1 MIELKNCMA
10 AYWATH
16 YVDSEFAKVASS
28 PFLIHLRD
36 TLNHSTQDKTKV
48 KFSYFSLRPEVIY
61 QIAQSIGITNST
73 CIMSDLLQKKNTEGC
88 FKPVDQSM
96 NLIWELHQDDSDSS
110 KWFVRTMLNR
120 DPVDFCQVFKSPNFD
135 CSIQAFVKRINK
147 ISNPEYDAWC
157 NPKQNAKP
165 DTHSKFWMI
174 FTFMIMFLNIA
185 IFGISYFGFNAVGSR
200 RTSTVFLPDRDNTIS
215 FNENAL

>member
-1 MIELKNCMA
+1 
-10 AYWATH
+10 
-16 YVDSEFAKVASS
+16 
-28 PFLIHLRD
+28 
-36 TLNHSTQDKTKV
+36 
-48 KFSYFSLRPEVIY
+48 
-61 QIAQSIGITNST
+61 
-73 CIMSDLLQKKNTEGC
+73 MSDLLQKKNTEGC